1 MPQQP
6 LHTRSFQ
13 MRISYS
19 HDNAKTVKSA
29 KTGRGKLLQ
38 EDSVVVDES
47 DTEGTGNRLAE
58 YDMLK
63 SSKPDAVHTV
73 VKVGL
78 QRCVARGAG
87 LEAMA
92 AEEVRTPEIVTEDGY
107 SEDESQGTSGSP
119 IVVDDEEDV
128 EDRVMVYRELQLLNH
143 LWEAV
148 LTHWIELPRPR
159 DDQFQ
164 EVSASL
170 FNFEEHFLEA
180 ASKMEEEAKLPDSS
194 VKSLVGEW
202 AALEEEY
209 LSLLDSMALPL
220 FISEEP
226 ISELK
231 LRILKRQRKQ
241 IVKFTRGLRDLAVH
255 QGITK
260 DIVELLK
267 HQERSGRND
276 YCD

>member
-1 MPQQP
+1 MPKQP
-6 LHTRSFQ
+6 LNTRSFQ

-19 HDNAKTVKSA
+19 HDNAKAVESA

-38 EDSVVVDES
+38 EDSVVVDDADNDGLLAAEILLQFSAKDAGQDPGYTSSES

-87 LEAMA
+87 LEAME

-107 SEDESQGTSGSP
+107 SEDESQGTLGSP

-128 EDRVMVYRELQLLNH
+128 EDRVMVYRELQLLNY

-159 DDQFQ
+159 DDKFQ

-170 FNFEEHFLEA
+170 FNFEEHFLEV

-220 FISEEP
+220 FIS
-226 ISELK
+226 I
-231 LRILKRQRKQ
+231 
-241 IVKFTRGLRDLAVH
+241 
-255 QGITK
+255 
-260 DIVELLK
+260 
-267 HQERSGRND
+267 
-276 YCD
+276 